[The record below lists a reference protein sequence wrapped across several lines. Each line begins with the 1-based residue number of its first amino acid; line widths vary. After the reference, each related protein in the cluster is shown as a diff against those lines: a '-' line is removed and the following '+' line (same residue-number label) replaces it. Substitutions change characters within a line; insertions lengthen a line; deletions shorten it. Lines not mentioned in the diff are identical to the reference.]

1 MRKLTTILCSIA
13 FAISGFFLADAIS
26 KSDTIHGT
34 TVNAATVQPQLV
46 DLSKMQL
53 PVDLQLN
60 KLAHENKVDTVRDTI
75 TVCDTVYVKPK
86 KSKKANVPFRVKKK
100 TVHVPILY
108 IATRTDVKEDTV
120 NHENLHLYEIK
131 KVGKIDLKKLNSS
144 VEINQSYILIYSFA
158 LQISICTG
166 KYIQQVALTYVR
178 KTKTWFEN
186 MLAFS
191 KGEKPKRQNEMHML

>member
-34 TVNAATVQPQLV
+34 TVNAATIQPQLV

-60 KLAHENKVDTVRDTI
+60 KLAHENKVDTVRDTV

-120 NHENLHLYEIK
+120 DHKPTYMYKVH
-131 KVGKIDLKKLNSS
+131 KVGEYDLKKLESS
-144 VEINQSYILIYSFA
+144 MDVN
-158 LQISICTG
+158 
-166 KYIQQVALTYVR
+166 
-178 KTKTWFEN
+178 
-186 MLAFS
+186 
-191 KGEKPKRQNEMHML
+191 